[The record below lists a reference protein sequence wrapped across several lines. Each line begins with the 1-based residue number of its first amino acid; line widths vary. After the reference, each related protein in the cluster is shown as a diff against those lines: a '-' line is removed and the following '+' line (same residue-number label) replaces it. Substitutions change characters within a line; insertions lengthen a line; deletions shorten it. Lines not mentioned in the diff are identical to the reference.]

1 MVEER
6 SASESHYKK
15 LIDDRANLEE
25 AYSNMKSTSQIAD
38 DEHRLE
44 VETLQSKLESLH
56 AMNDTISIQV
66 RDRSELE
73 QKYHKLKERPC
84 VLNRQAI
91 EA

>member
-25 AYSNMKSTSQIAD
+25 AYSNMKSTSQIAG

-73 QKYHKLKERPC
+73 QKYHKLKESCKYYRDF
-84 VLNRQAI
+84 
-91 EA
+91 